1 MDATLCTSVEVN
13 RTQPR
18 ESGIVAERGSML
30 RDHCR
35 RIFAARKGFRVY
47 GLRWF
52 LPWLTYCLSP
62 VINRIARGRM
72 ISFKEFNVR
81 LGDGDLYT
89 FANIFADYPVR
100 EIERGLS
107 DVDLVVDLGANVG
120 AFSCLIVALC
130 RRKKLDLPII
140 AVEPNAA
147 NVKLLRQQPFAKAIL
162 IHDAAVGPANGTG
175 RLVRGQNSV
184 TDCVDFSGT
193 HEGTEVKTI
202 SLESLCDRPALVKMD
217 IEGGELAILR
227 HGLPENVRHLV
238 LEWHHPGSPADFVRG
253 NWKRISTDIHGATTW
268 HFRR

>member
-1 MDATLCTSVEVN
+1 MDATLYTSVEVN

-18 ESGIVAERGSML
+18 QSGIVAERGSML

-52 LPWLTYCLSP
+52 LPWLTYCFSP

-72 ISFKEFNVR
+72 IRFKEFNVR

-120 AFSCLIVALC
+120 AFSCLIAGTSAGS
-130 RRKKLDLPII
+130 IS
-140 AVEPNAA
+140 
-147 NVKLLRQQPFAKAIL
+147 
-162 IHDAAVGPANGTG
+162 PAT
-175 RLVRGQNSV
+175 S
-184 TDCVDFSGT
+184 
-193 HEGTEVKTI
+193 
-202 SLESLCDRPALVKMD
+202 A
-217 IEGGELAILR
+217 LAISASCAFCMMLR
-227 HGLPENVRHLV
+227 MAS
-238 LEWHHPGSPADFVRG
+238 GSRP
-253 NWKRISTDIHGATTW
+253 S
-268 HFRR
+268 